1 MKTWQKVVIVSA
13 ALAAVPG
20 AGLAAECPSYPEV
33 SWWGAMSHDKA
44 IRYVNKKH
52 SGNWAPYMSK
62 WQRQLASLEKIQAK
76 GGSVLFKKRGLRLKG
91 EALEDY
97 VIKVKERVDI
107 NTCLAGEQLMAAA
120 EKLAEFPTAAGSN

>member
-1 MKTWQKVVIVSA
+1 MKTWQKIMIVSA

-20 AGLAAECPSYPEV
+20 AALAECASYPEV
-33 SWWGAMSHDKA
+33 SWWGNMSHNKA
-44 IRYVNKKH
+44 IRYVDNKH
-52 SGNWAPYMSK
+52 DGNWAPYMAK

-76 GGSVLFKKRGLRLKG
+76 GGSILFKKKELRLTG
-91 EALEDY
+91 EDLDDY
-97 VIKVKERVDI
+97 VLKVKERVEI